1 MYEHIIDFYHIV
13 IRQSRYS
20 GVYEGGKWHAIAN
33 ARGGESFDITYFDYL
48 YGDDDEA
55 IDFWQS
61 NIAKSI
67 GVGDTPNSALEDLY
81 LRINS

>member
-1 MYEHIIDFYHIV
+1 MDSYPIV

-33 ARGGESFDITYFDYL
+33 ATGGESFNIDYFDYL

-61 NIAKSI
+61 DIAKSI
-67 GVGDTPNSALEDLY
+67 GVGDTPDLALKDLY
-81 LRINS
+81 SKINS